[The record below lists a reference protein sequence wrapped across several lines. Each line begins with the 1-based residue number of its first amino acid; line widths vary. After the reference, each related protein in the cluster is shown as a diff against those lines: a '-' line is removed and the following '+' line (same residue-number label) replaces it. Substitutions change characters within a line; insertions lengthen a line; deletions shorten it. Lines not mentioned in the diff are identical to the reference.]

1 MRNNDRLESRIQRK
15 IKIWFVDHGDE
26 FIICIKE
33 FCQGN
38 RTSLTLLMKMLED
51 LGSEVFADGKSL
63 DIELLEDLEYRIFE
77 LIGLFSDISGG
88 RPLLDSINKNIIPRL
103 TVIFAEAKRRWNLN
117 NYKIARS
124 VDVLDPDNSFIAEI
138 ENAAPEDEIAVPIP
152 DEVREQARNAIDRLV
167 LFAKRKF
174 RGEKN
179 RKIAVSWLENPEKAS
194 DIRWLAS
201 LTESSEGSTKVTLT
215 RIKKSLAKYHDLRR
229 ENNRLI
235 LSNSSLPLRQNRG
248 PMDL

>member
-1 MRNNDRLESRIQRK
+1 MRNNDRLESKIQRK

-51 LGSEVFADGKSL
+51 LGSDVFADGKSL

-88 RPLLDSINKNIIPRL
+88 RQLLDSINKNIIPRL
-103 TVIFAEAKRRWNLN
+103 TVIFAEAKRLWNLH
-117 NYKIARS
+117 NYKITRS
-124 VDVLDPDNSFIAEI
+124 IEVLDPDNSLIAEI
-138 ENAAPEDEIAVPIP
+138 ENAASEDTAVPIP

-201 LTESSEGSTKVTLT
+201 LAESSEGSTKVTLT
-215 RIKKSLAKYHDLRR
+215 RIKKSLAKYHNLRR

-235 LSNSSLPLRQNRG
+235 LSKSSLPLRQNRC
-248 PMDL
+248 PMD